1 MKKLQLTFDF
11 SPSEF
16 SSQYDPKDEKS
27 RNAALNFNHKRGNGR
42 CSGLTTSESPVRV
55 MHSTQPTKNADSNEL
70 VCDGIRKQLVFEQ
83 LNDGLANCAFDATP
97 PTAVYVRN
105 TMIDAESDAIKHAFS
120 AISNRFGKN
129 GSLIDVFE
137 LFGEFEPGQSDVLF
151 SDNAKSL
158 ITDDEINQTESFF
171 NYEDHETMFKNIQCK
186 N

>member
-1 MKKLQLTFDF
+1 MN
-11 SPSEF
+11 
-16 SSQYDPKDEKS
+16 Y
-27 RNAALNFNHKRGNGR
+27 NYKRGNGR

-55 MHSTQPTKNADSNEL
+55 IHQTQDYNAILNTDSNEL
-70 VCDGIRKQLVFEQ
+70 VCDGVRKRLIPDQL
-83 LNDGLANCAFDATP
+83 DDALANCEFDATP

-105 TMIDAESDAIKHAFS
+105 TMIDTETDAVKHAFS
-120 AISNRFGKN
+120 AISDRFGKN

-137 LFGEFEPGQSDVLF
+137 LFGEFEPGQLDVLF

-158 ITDDEINQTESFF
+158 ITDDQINQTESFF

>member
-1 MKKLQLTFDF
+1 MIFNIF
-11 SPSEF
+11 A
-16 SSQYDPKDEKS
+16 SQYDPKDEKS
-27 RNAALNFNHKRGNGR
+27 RNAALNFNYKRGNGR

-55 MHSTQPTKNADSNEL
+55 IHPTQGNKSALDANLNEL
-70 VCDGIRKQLVFEQ
+70 VCDGIRKPLVPDQ
-83 LNDGLANCAFDATP
+83 LNDALANCAFDATP

-105 TMIDAESDAIKHAFS
+105 TMIDTETDAIKHAFS

-137 LFGEFEPGQSDVLF
+137 LFGEFEPGQRNVLF

-158 ITDDEINQTESFF
+158 ITDDQINQTESFF